1 MRSAASC
8 RAGYRPRA
16 TGTRVAVR
24 FVCRPASNGTIV
36 ANPRRRRGTTVTSS
50 RCVGLHFSSPS
61 PCWQR
66 IVVDFSEIHECEPRR
81 DPQHSQKISRA
92 SSRIGRSSGKIGQLR
107 TPRPS
112 WCSTFG
118 SGMLIRFI
126 SQSMSSHR
134 SDSVS
139 EGVRRPP

>member
-1 MRSAASC
+1 MRSVVSFQAKSK
-8 RAGYRPRA
+8 PRA
-16 TGTRVAVR
+16 VGTHAGVL
-24 FVCRPASNGTIV
+24 FVCWLASNGTIV
-36 ANPRRRRGTTVTSS
+36 ANPRRPRGEAVASS
-50 RCVGLHFSSPS
+50 RCVGWRSSTPS

-66 IVVDFSEIHECEPRR
+66 IVVDFSEIHECGPRR
-81 DPQHSQKISRA
+81 DPQHSPKISKA

-107 TPRPS
+107 IPRPS

-134 SDSVS
+134 SDNVS
-139 EGVRRPP
+139 EGVRPF